1 MTVKDL
7 IEKLKT
13 MPQEATVE
21 IEILTPFNFR
31 GSNTESVDASADEVY
46 KGVQN
51 NVVIQGMDY

>member
-21 IEILTPFNFR
+21 IEIVCPYCEFDRGTKSVATPI
-31 GSNTESVDASADEVY
+31 DEVY
-46 KGVQN
+46 KGVEN
-51 NVVIQGMDY
+51 NVVIQGIDY

>member
-21 IEILTPFNFR
+21 IEILTPY
-31 GSNTESVDASADEVY
+31 GSSTESVDAEVDEVY
-46 KGVQN
+46 EGTQN
-51 NVVIQGMDY
+51 NVVIQGIDF